1 MEQNQHYLNIMLAK
15 LARALLWDQLSEFV
29 FETVEGIEFSYFE
42 GMAFLILRPRWE
54 VLSEPSNTVFLE
66 GILQSDFV

>member
-42 GMAFLILRPRWE
+42 GMAFLILRPK
-54 VLSEPSNTVFLE
+54 
-66 GILQSDFV
+66 